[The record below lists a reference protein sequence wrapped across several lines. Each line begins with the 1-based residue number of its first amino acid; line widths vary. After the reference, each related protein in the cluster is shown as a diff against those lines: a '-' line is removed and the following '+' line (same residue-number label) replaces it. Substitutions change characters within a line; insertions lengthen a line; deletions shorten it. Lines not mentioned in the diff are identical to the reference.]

1 MLKLKFLDDIFD
13 RYRKY
18 EIVPQEDGT
27 SILRDRTEYLQE
39 GTKINALLM
48 QTIVDEINQ
57 NTPVGVVHPYAG
69 AKAPNGY
76 LLCQGQEV
84 SRTIYA
90 DLFKVIGTTYG
101 VGDGNTTFHLPNL
114 SQRFPLG
121 RKDSS
126 SLGALGGASTHTLT
140 INEMP
145 KHTHKQNAH
154 THAGTSA
161 SAGAHTHTVSGT
173 GASAGAH
180 SHGAS
185 SNSTGAHTHSL
196 SGSAASAG
204 NHVHTLYKGNNQPT
218 TSAGDHVMIGWGG
231 SWGSYKSKINVS
243 ESGAHTHSIT
253 GTAASAGG
261 HAHTISVNSGGAHT
275 HSVSGTAASAGAHTH
290 TITNASVT
298 AVNNETG
305 GSQSFNLMN
314 PYITLNYIIKY

>member
-48 QTIVDEINQ
+48 QAIVDEINQ

-121 RKDSS
+121 GKDSS

-204 NHVHTLYKGNNQPT
+204 SHQHYVGPKGNNNT
-218 TSAGDHVMIGWGG
+218 TASNANYVIMGWRGTLAEGDNL
-231 SWGSYKSKINVS
+231 KADAA
-243 ESGAHTHSIT
+243 GAHTHSIS

-275 HSVSGTAASAGAHTH
+275 HTVSGTAASAGSHTH